1 MHNHNT
7 RQTRIRRMRRWRDG
21 LLEHVAYIVVFL
33 LFAYVFFYGPLAA
46 SMGWPFGLYD

>member
-33 LFAYVFFYGPLAA
+33 IFAYLFFYIPLSQ
-46 SMGWPFGLYD
+46 SMGW

>member
-7 RQTRIRRMRRWRDG
+7 REIRIRRLKRIWNRT
-21 LLEHVAYIVVFL
+21 LEHVAWIVVFL
-33 LFAYVFFYGPLAA
+33 IFVYVFFYGPLAA